1 MLPTGAV
8 CLAALFF
15 VKIALLLTN
24 NIEFDI
30 IKALFY
36 GEKHM
41 AQKKGAG
48 GKPQTYDEATGRY
61 GTPAEM
67 KRLKELGLDDTLT
80 KRDWARIYE
89 RLGEIK
95 RGGYIDTMPSGNKVI
110 ILHQMEDEDIP
121 KVVIVGGTY
130 DFPDIKDVLTFENEE
145 DMFFAVGRLRDEFVK
160 GKY

>member
-1 MLPTGAV
+1 M
-8 CLAALFF
+8 AALFF
-15 VKIALLLTN
+15 ENIALLLTN

-61 GTPAEM
+61 GTPAER

-95 RGGYIDTMPSGNKVI
+95 RGAVVEKRENGEMLFP
-110 ILHQMEDEDIP
+110 LHKMNEGDAP
-121 KVVIVGGTY
+121 KIVVVDGTY
-130 DFPDIKDVLTFENEE
+130 ENPNVRAVIEFQSEE
-145 DMFFAVGRLRDEFVK
+145 EMFDWLEE
-160 GKY
+160 